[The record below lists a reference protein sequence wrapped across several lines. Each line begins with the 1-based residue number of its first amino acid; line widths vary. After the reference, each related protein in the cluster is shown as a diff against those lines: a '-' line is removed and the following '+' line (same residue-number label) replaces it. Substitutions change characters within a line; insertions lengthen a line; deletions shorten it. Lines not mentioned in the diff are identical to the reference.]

1 MNIRILT
8 ADTKELEDEGL
19 YRRFYSFVS
28 PWRKEKTDR
37 MRFMKDKCLS
47 LGAGVLLEAALRE
60 AGVRDLQFSSEANG
74 KPRLSLREDIRFNLS
89 HSGTKVLCAL
99 SDHDIGCDVEQI
111 RDKGPEIAERFFFR
125 EEYEALQNC
134 RASEERRVLFFRF
147 WTLKESFMKATGLG
161 FRLPLDAF
169 SVIPGAGGVTLRQ
182 QVDSR
187 QYYFREYDL
196 QDGYRY
202 AVCSADKP
210 VGEAELTVIHFRDLA
225 SRCC

>member
-1 MNIRILT
+1 MDIRILT
-8 ADTKELEDEGL
+8 ADTKELEDEWL
-19 YRRFYSFVS
+19 YRRLYSSVS
-28 PWRKEKTDR
+28 RQRREKADR

-47 LGAGVLLEAALRE
+47 LGAGVLLETALRE
-60 AGVRDLQFSSEANG
+60 AGVRDIHYSEEANG
-74 KPRLSLREDIRFNLS
+74 KPCLSSRQDIRFNIS

-99 SDHDIGCDVEQI
+99 SDHDIGCDVERI
-111 RDKGPEIAERFFFR
+111 RDKGPEVAEHFFFR

-134 RASEERRVLFFRF
+134 RASEERKILFFRF

-169 SVIPGAGGVTLRQ
+169 SIIPGPEGVTLRQ

-202 AVCSADKP
+202 ALCSAEKP
-210 VGEAELTVIHFRDLA
+210 VGEAELNITRFRDLA
-225 SRCC
+225 